1 MCKFAKYRFLDTSRF
16 ERVIVLSDVHG
27 DADGF
32 KAVLDKSCF
41 SEKDALIIVGDI
53 LEKGGSGLPLLHHVM
68 ELAKTGRVFMVL
80 GNNDA
85 LFIDWRDGITSDEAM
100 LNYTRI
106 VTNCTLFEMG
116 RELSLPWN
124 TLEELKTL
132 KKAIFYHYADEIAF
146 LDSLPHIIE
155 TEFAV
160 LVHAG
165 LDDRP
170 LFEQK
175 PETCL
180 SKPHFGTDKHR
191 FDKTVIVGH
200 WPASN
205 YCESIINVAPYY
217 NDVSNIIS
225 IDGGNSLKSW
235 GQINYLVFR
244 SGAVAESGYY
254 DSLPKIRVLE
264 AQKESDNPTLLI
276 HPKTLVEIINRGK
289 TETLC
294 FIPAINSEKTIVN
307 EKIYEYRGNCYCWDY
322 TDYKP
327 ELAAG
332 DIVSLCQTDEY
343 GTLIK
348 KHGIV
353 GYYTGRWEF
362 T

>member
-155 TEFAV
+155 TDFAV
-160 LVHAG
+160 FVHAG

-170 LFEQK
+170 L
-175 PETCL
+175 
-180 SKPHFGTDKHR
+180 
-191 FDKTVIVGH
+191 
-200 WPASN
+200 
-205 YCESIINVAPYY
+205 
-217 NDVSNIIS
+217 
-225 IDGGNSLKSW
+225 
-235 GQINYLVFR
+235 
-244 SGAVAESGYY
+244 
-254 DSLPKIRVLE
+254 
-264 AQKESDNPTLLI
+264 
-276 HPKTLVEIINRGK
+276 
-289 TETLC
+289 
-294 FIPAINSEKTIVN
+294 SE
-307 EKIYEYRGNCYCWDY
+307 
-322 TDYKP
+322 
-327 ELAAG
+327 
-332 DIVSLCQTDEY
+332 
-343 GTLIK
+343 
-348 KHGIV
+348 
-353 GYYTGRWEF
+353 
-362 T
+362 